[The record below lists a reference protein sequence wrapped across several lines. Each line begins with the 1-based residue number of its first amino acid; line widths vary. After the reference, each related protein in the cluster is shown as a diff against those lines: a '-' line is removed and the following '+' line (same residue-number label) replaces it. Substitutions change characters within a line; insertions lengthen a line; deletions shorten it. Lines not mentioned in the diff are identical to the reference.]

1 MSQSAPLILL
11 VDDEPDILELLTLT
25 LDRMGLRSE
34 ATGSVKQAIARLNS
48 QEFDLCLTDLRL
60 PDGSG
65 LEIVNFI
72 QKTLPQLPVAVIS
85 AHGNMQA
92 AIDAMKAGAF
102 DFVSKPIDLKQLR
115 ALIESALALAGSTK
129 EKKCNGTSPKLLGH
143 SPAIQK
149 IRVQIQK
156 LARSMAPVHIHGE
169 SGTGKEL
176 VARLIHD
183 CSPRKGNPFIAVN
196 SSAIPS
202 ELMESEFFGHRKGSF
217 TGAVADSPGLFQ
229 SAMGGTLFLDE
240 IADLPLSM
248 QAKLLRAIQE
258 RAIRPVG
265 SHEEIPVD
273 CRILSAT
280 HQDLKSLVDSGQF
293 REDLY
298 YRINVIQLDVPPL
311 RSRSED
317 IQDLVEHILR
327 QIADRNRMDLPEI
340 APDLITALESYSFPG
355 NIRELENI
363 LERSVAL
370 GEGNTITESDLNLP
384 REILHPQSEDA
395 NASINTS
402 AYSPMPDESL
412 DEFLQRIEA
421 AMVTNA
427 LEKYGNNKTRAAES
441 LGVSFRSFR
450 YKLKKLSIE

>member
-1 MSQSAPLILL
+1 MSQSSPIILL

-25 LDRMGLRSE
+25 LDRMGLKSE
-34 ATGSVKQAIARLNS
+34 ATGSVKETIARLNS

-115 ALIESALALAGSTK
+115 ALIESALALTDSTE
-129 EKKCNGTSPKLLGH
+129 EKKCNGTAPRLLGK

-149 IRVQIQK
+149 IRIQIQK

-196 SSAIPS
+196 SSAIPA

-217 TGAVADSPGLFQ
+217 TGAFADSQGLFQ

-317 IQDLVEHILR
+317 ISDLVEHILH
-327 QIADRNRMDLPEI
+327 QIADRNSMDLPKI
-340 APDLITALESYSFPG
+340 APDLISALESYSYPG

-370 GEGNTITESDLNLP
+370 GEGNTITVSDLNLP
-384 REILHPQSEDA
+384 GEI
-395 NASINTS
+395 INHQNGSVISTTDTS
-402 AYSPMPDESL
+402 AYSPLPDESL
-412 DEFLQRIEA
+412 DDFLQRIET
-421 AMVTNA
+421 AMVKNA
-427 LEKYGNNKTRAAES
+427 LEKYDNNKTRAAES
-441 LGVSFRSFR
+441 LGISFRSFR

>member
-1 MSQSAPLILL
+1 
-11 VDDEPDILELLTLT
+11 
-25 LDRMGLRSE
+25 
-34 ATGSVKQAIARLNS
+34 
-48 QEFDLCLTDLRL
+48 
-60 PDGSG
+60 
-65 LEIVNFI
+65 
-72 QKTLPQLPVAVIS
+72 
-85 AHGNMQA
+85 
-92 AIDAMKAGAF
+92 
-102 DFVSKPIDLKQLR
+102 
-115 ALIESALALAGSTK
+115 
-129 EKKCNGTSPKLLGH
+129 
-143 SPAIQK
+143 
-149 IRVQIQK
+149 
-156 LARSMAPVHIHGE
+156 
-169 SGTGKEL
+169 
-176 VARLIHD
+176 
-183 CSPRKGNPFIAVN
+183 
-196 SSAIPS
+196 
-202 ELMESEFFGHRKGSF
+202 MESEFFGHRKGSF

-317 IQDLVEHILR
+317 ISDLVEHILR

-370 GEGNTITESDLNLP
+370 GEGNTITESDLNLH
-384 REILHPQSEDA
+384 REILHPKSGDA
-395 NASINTS
+395 NASINPS

-412 DEFLQRIEA
+412 DEFLQRIES
-421 AMVTNA
+421 AMVTKA

>member
-1 MSQSAPLILL
+1 MPNSLTRVL
-11 VDDEPDILELLTLT
+11 VIDDEPDILELLSMTLE
-25 LDRMGLRSE
+25 RMNLLSDT
-34 ATGSVKQAIARLNS
+34 AASVKEAIAKLNKRD
-48 QEFDLCLTDLRL
+48 FDLCLTDLRL

-72 QKTLPQLPVAVIS
+72 QQSIPQLPVAVIS

-102 DFVSKPIDLKQLR
+102 DFVSKPIDLNQLR
-115 ALIESALALAGSTK
+115 ALIESALALDSRIP
-129 EKKCNGTSPKLLGH
+129 EKKSDDSEIRLLGQ
-143 SPAIQK
+143 SPEILR
-149 IRVQIQK
+149 IREQIRK

-176 VARLIHD
+176 VARLIHNS
-183 CSPRKGNPFIAVN
+183 SPRKENAFIAVN

-217 TGAVADSPGLFQ
+217 TGANFDHPGLFQ
-229 SAMGGTLFLDE
+229 AASGGTLFLDE

-265 SHEEIPVD
+265 SHDELPID

-280 HQDLKSLVDSGQF
+280 HQDLKALVENGKF

-298 YRINVIQLDVPPL
+298 YRINVIELEVPPL
-311 RSRSED
+311 RTRKED
-317 IQDLVEHILR
+317 ISPLVAHILHQIAERNGIALPESNPDLV
-327 QIADRNRMDLPEI
+327 D
-340 APDLITALESYSFPG
+340 ALSSYSFPG

-363 LERSVAL
+363 LERAVAL
-370 GEGNTITESDLNLP
+370 CEGDSITIDDLSLP
-384 REILHPQSEDA
+384 VVKKSKQQNGNQSSSFEPLY
-395 NASINTS
+395 N
-402 AYSPMPDESL
+402 ESL
-412 DEFLQRIEA
+412 DEFLLRIEKEIILE
-421 AMVTNA
+421 A
-427 LEKYGNNKTRAAES
+427 LEKNNNNKTRTAES
-441 LGVSFRSFR
+441 LGISFRSFR
-450 YKLKKLSIE
+450 YKLKKLAIDPSC

>member
-1 MSQSAPLILL
+1 MPNSLTRVL
-11 VDDEPDILELLTLT
+11 VIDDEPDILELLSMTLE
-25 LDRMGLRSE
+25 RMNLLSDT
-34 ATGSVKQAIARLNS
+34 AASVKEAIAKLNKRD
-48 QEFDLCLTDLRL
+48 FDLCLTDLRL

-72 QKTLPQLPVAVIS
+72 QQSIPQLPVAVIS

-102 DFVSKPIDLKQLR
+102 DFVSKPIDLNQLR
-115 ALIESALALAGSTK
+115 ALIESALALDSRIP
-129 EKKCNGTSPKLLGH
+129 EKKSDDSEIRLLGQ
-143 SPAIQK
+143 SPEILR
-149 IRVQIQK
+149 IREQIRK

-176 VARLIHD
+176 VARLIHNS
-183 CSPRKGNPFIAVN
+183 SPRKENAFIAVN

-217 TGAVADSPGLFQ
+217 TGANFDHPGLFQ
-229 SAMGGTLFLDE
+229 AASGGTLFLDE

-265 SHEEIPVD
+265 SHDELPID

-280 HQDLKSLVDSGQF
+280 HQDLKALVENGKF

-298 YRINVIQLDVPPL
+298 YRINVIELEVPPL
-311 RSRSED
+311 RTRKED
-317 IQDLVEHILR
+317 ISTLVAHILHQIAERNGIALPESNPDLV
-327 QIADRNRMDLPEI
+327 D
-340 APDLITALESYSFPG
+340 ALSSYSFPG

-363 LERSVAL
+363 LERAVAL
-370 GEGNTITESDLNLP
+370 CEGDSITIDDLSLP
-384 REILHPQSEDA
+384 VVKKNKQQTGNQSSSCEPLY
-395 NASINTS
+395 N
-402 AYSPMPDESL
+402 ESL
-412 DEFLQRIEA
+412 DDFLLRIEKEIILE
-421 AMVTNA
+421 A
-427 LEKYGNNKTRAAES
+427 LEKNNNNKTRTAES
-441 LGVSFRSFR
+441 LGISFRSFR
-450 YKLKKLSIE
+450 YKLKKLAIDPSC